1 MQQIRALPE
10 GEPFVIPENGV
21 VTVGVITSERA
32 EPVSPANARP
42 LAVQALRNKQL
53 AATIQERLKQSRA
66 AAEIEYQPGFAP
78 PADQA
83 GDRKRA
89 VSGKMVSVRVDIGGR
104 LSFKK
109 NQ

>member
-1 MQQIRALPE
+1 MDAVAARLTQMGIEFRRDTPQIDAAVLGPQRMQQIRALPE

-53 AATIQERLKQSRA
+53 AATIPERLTQSRA
-66 AAEIEYQPGFAP
+66 PAGISAQTGLP
-78 PADQA
+78 PP
-83 GDRKRA
+83 
-89 VSGKMVSVRVDIGGR
+89 
-104 LSFKK
+104 
-109 NQ
+109 